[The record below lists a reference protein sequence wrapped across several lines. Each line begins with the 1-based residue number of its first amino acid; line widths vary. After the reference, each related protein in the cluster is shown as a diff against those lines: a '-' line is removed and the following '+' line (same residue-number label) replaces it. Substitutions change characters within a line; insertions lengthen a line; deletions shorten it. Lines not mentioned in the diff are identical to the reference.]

1 MGWWF
6 WEGVERKSWW
16 QWWTSSLLLSWS
28 PPSSWLW
35 LTWSSPPLWSSSC
48 SHHNPHHDHPNIIS
62 TIHAHPHPHGRSRGG
77 SVAWGE
83 PQPRCKVTCF
93 VAYSSKDPQI
103 LIIFSSPDYHHILII
118 LIHIFSSYSSTD
130 PYILQIHACFNTPP
144 GAENA
149 TTKPT
154 EQEQYDGIYQ
164 RRLRHTCSLGPNCCH
179 NQLQGWQD
187 GALFNY
193 ACKSSVCTF
202 TASDLTNPEA
212 LTPPSCIADPPFVTS
227 DHLFSHLSPVKRWP
241 TKQHCT
247 PPTNCASCF
256 WTSLALSSPTIPSS
270 GLPSCPKNT
279 FRATS
284 PISDR
289 DRVCVWFSSVTGSCC
304 CCDRTTCAI
313 SWISALG
320 KTRVINGT
328 RT

>member
-1 MGWWF
+1 MF
-6 WEGVERKSWW
+6 RCIFIQRS
-16 QWWTSSLLLSWS
+16 TD
-28 PPSSWLW
+28 
-35 LTWSSPPLWSSSC
+35 
-48 SHHNPHHDHPNIIS
+48 SHHIFIPRLSSYFNNINPHIFIHRSIHSPN
-62 TIHAHPHPHGRSRGG
+62 PCML
-77 SVAWGE
+77 
-83 PQPRCKVTCF
+83 QY
-93 VAYSSKDPQI
+93 YS
-103 LIIFSSPDYHHILII
+103 
-118 LIHIFSSYSSTD
+118 
-130 PYILQIHACFNTPP
+130 

-164 RRLRHTCSLGPNCCH
+164 RLRHTCSLGPNCCH

-313 SWISALG
+313 S
-320 KTRVINGT
+320 
-328 RT
+328 